1 MIRITCI
8 NCKAQLSIDDAF
20 AGAVCRCQF
29 CGTIQ
34 TVPKHLKKSMDE
46 AIPAKMGVGK
56 GGVEQA
62 RSAVKNKAQGDVGL
76 SSGLDAIADAVA
88 SSGLSGS
95 GLRSNYLGRSKLTA
109 VPGSEML
116 APDKNNN
123 MMWIL
128 VGSGI
133 VIIILLGVLIGLL
146 MKGKGSDDAAG
157 QATQGRV
164 AAGGD
169 AQVDG
174 PGAPRLNAGEPN
186 GVTAVLPK
194 VVGPSFLGV
203 KLNEPTVIFV
213 LDRGS
218 ATHESFDNMKMA
230 CLNAIDSFRPD
241 QKYQII
247 FWQLDQ
253 ENEVVVIPALPAR
266 ADNKAELKKTANAV
280 DEITSFGQ
288 SDPKPAMEKAFAAQ
302 PTAVVIASGKL
313 LDEGFARMVL
323 DARGGNNT
331 RVYCF
336 SLAERSSGQYMSEV
350 ASQTGGIFKFVTRA
364 ELQSVTR

>member
-34 TVPKHLKKSMDE
+34 TVPKHLKKAAE
-46 AIPAKMGVGK
+46 GAVPAKVAVGT
-56 GGVEQA
+56 GQP
-62 RSAVKNKAQGDVGL
+62 RSTVKNKAQSDVGL

-95 GLRSNYLGRSKLTA
+95 GLRSNYMGRSKLTA
-109 VPGSEML
+109 TPGSD
-116 APDKNNN
+116 AQPSDKNK
-123 MMWIL
+123 MVPIL

-133 VIIILLGVLIGLL
+133 VIVLLLGVLIGLL
-146 MKGKGSDDAAG
+146 IKSKGADDLGG
-157 QATQGRV
+157 QSTPGQTASGQNSQKETSNTPPADV
-164 AAGGD
+164 
-169 AQVDG
+169 VDST
-174 PGAPRLNAGEPN
+174 PTP
-186 GVTAVLPK
+186 VVSPK
-194 VVGPSFLGV
+194 VTGPSFLGV

-218 ATHESFDNMKMA
+218 ASHESLENMKMA

-247 FWQLDQ
+247 FWKLDQ
-253 ENEVVVIPALPAR
+253 DNEVVTIPGAPVR

-288 SDPKPAMEKAFAAQ
+288 SDAKPALEKAFAAQ

-323 DARGGNNT
+323 DARGGSSA

-336 SLAERSSGQYMSEV
+336 SLAERSSSQYMSEV
-350 ASQTGGIFKFVTRA
+350 ASKTGGTFKFVTRA